1 MRLKRICKHAWKRL
15 VAMALVIA
23 MLNTSVGPVSVQAE
37 DIGETGVD
45 DPQTVTL
52 YPDDANGN
60 TGNTD
65 GNEESGEESGDA
77 ADTSGSA
84 GNTETEEQGNVPAEQ
99 NVYDSGLIRIYNLEQ
114 LEAVGTGAQVYSGD
128 DSADTF
134 GTGDAVTDEN
144 GSAVVYGNDAAY
156 MLMNE
161 ISLDSSDLW
170 QLPAG
175 FAGSFTGTGGNA
187 GSPLYDAETDT
198 IYIYNNY
205 QLGTANDPEA
215 LKTVMSNDMIAEEF
229 GMGQIVFADEAEET
243 QLEYTDAHNYVLTT
257 DFTSEMPELKAAEV
271 QDEVSVQ
278 LGGREFI
285 GQSAMKIDGETY
297 ILIGNEKQLRAIG
310 DDVAVVPMYFKRER
324 VWGTDYKL
332 KPYYPGDADLNI
344 TTLSDAGIEKDDI
357 KFDSNSLYNITG
369 IEGDSFEKHTD
380 LLNDSR
386 IGDSV
391 THVDSTKYV
400 ITIDENGDKKLT
412 ADSESNEEYIKLYKD
427 LKYTNDANYIIFRD
441 IDFSTGEFSDGS
453 ADNLWDPLMF
463 HGTMIGAENMTGIDV
478 QAGQFTDEVPV
489 SPVLSNISVEYSDT
503 KLNMNSKD
511 AKPGM
516 GFFATVGSRVG
527 NSTEDLFKS
536 KDHVKVEN
544 LTLEKIDVE
553 SQASEIADPPGTVLE
568 TLIKLLDWTAG
579 LLLRLLGLG
588 SVSDLLNAL
597 ISGSSTD
604 MSNLATGC
612 FAGKIFGD
620 VEIINCKVIDG
631 NVDSAAGMSGGFAGT
646 VEGLVEYD
654 IASNLLGGIV
664 TVLGD
669 VLDLIP
675 FLGLGNLVDNL
686 LNGGVLD
693 VGDLIPTGYHSAVLK
708 NCSVEGINEDSGILG
723 KDTTELNG
731 AFAGKVRGAIL
742 QSCEVIQD
750 TDLTIKGAGY
760 VGGFAGELVNH
771 EVNGLLD
778 DLDITSGD
786 DYWPGVVNQS
796 VAANCVIRGNGTITV
811 EGTGNYVGGFTG
823 LLANSYAVDSS
834 ILNAGRISTT
844 GDFAGG
850 FAGYTSLGD
859 ALAVGQDSS
868 DENKIP
874 LVDDVVSLLKG
885 ILAGEGGVDSPL
897 LSLLGINPS
906 YVYGCQV
913 SGNAVEVAGK
923 NYVGGFT
930 GRADGTEFGISTPEG
945 AGTLKPYEQGKIV
958 YDSNYTGPK
967 SQKCTVSNLS
977 SVTAS
982 EGYAGGFIGLAATAS
997 AGGIIDSTLVGA
1009 FNFLPVKADG
1019 VVITGTESG
1028 LVVRNTAGVAAGA
1041 VAEAVGS
1048 ELTDI
1053 SIVNLKEVASA
1064 NNAAGFIGKAGV
1076 GGLVD
1081 AGGLNILGLISVDSL
1096 LSVAQGLQV
1105 KVTNGSVSGIG
1116 SGFTVLATEEESG
1129 VTEHRAAGFIA
1140 ESTSALVTNGTVDK
1154 LNKVSTTDMEN
1165 GYAGGFAAV
1174 SYTGGLADVG
1184 DPTVG
1189 EGGLVDI
1196 SGLLSAVQYLIP
1208 KYTDCKVT
1216 YIEDVESQQVE
1227 AACAGGFVGK
1237 LESGTIENNAE
1248 DYTAVEQLC
1257 NVHGRDYAGGFVGFA
1272 TSGGLIA
1279 SRGGISILNGTLN
1292 VNVDELLNV
1301 FNFYVPVIKNASIS
1315 SEAGLTVT
1323 CDGNIEK
1330 SEQAA
1335 EPQADAEG
1343 EEGEEEQIQDT
1354 DLYGSNVGCAGGYIG
1369 YGSGVQITNSDVSNL
1384 RFTTVNEPEDLQQQD
1399 GSSYFGDG
1407 SHYAVKAGRY
1417 AGGYVGKLDIGNAA
1431 AIGKNLGA
1439 LNKVLELNQAVSA
1452 LASVSSKIVDSD
1464 VTGDVG
1470 GYAVLADG
1478 TLEGSDKV
1486 GHAGGFA
1493 GSVDGSLIENS
1504 NAHNFAY
1511 IIGQETAGGFVGNME
1526 PGNVA
1531 ELIGDVN
1538 VLGGLASAENLL
1550 SAVQSFIPRIH
1561 SSSTDAVPCG
1571 GVVRAES
1578 ASGDNGAGGYRL
1590 RGAAGGYAGHNNGG
1604 QIDGKETGAKAE
1616 RIRSVYGYEY
1626 AGGFTGYLHN
1636 ADLVGTGSLKLLYGL
1651 IEVSNPLT
1659 AIQAVYATET
1669 NTSVTG
1675 PLRGLSFDQFKAW
1688 YEGVGKNGAY
1698 GDDFNELISGDE
1710 SNYNE
1715 KIAGYYYGYEVTAG
1729 REKLGENREYHS
1741 GTAGG
1746 YVGKMTGSIITNGQ
1760 AYDLKRVEAMRS
1772 AGGFA
1777 GETAIGDLAS
1787 VGGLSLADLNITSGV
1802 PVLETFVPEIKTSS
1816 VTGYK
1821 SGIEIVATGYSE
1833 QENEHIGNAGGY
1845 VGYLLGGTI
1854 MGTAESKCTVTGLKS
1869 VEGKAYVG
1877 GYAGKIQPGSLLTVD
1892 TSSSEGLLD
1901 KLLSLVIGTPDD
1913 LASLLNATM
1922 SRVEYSGVSAYSDAG
1937 FVVDGSFEEEGIL
1950 AKLTGTT
1957 AYAKAAGGY
1966 AGLIEGGII
1975 GDSDLDTLVTEH
1987 DPDAGAVVTGV
1998 KTVTGGEYAG
2008 GFVGLAD
2015 VSAVAEISHGE
2026 TSILGSLLGL
2036 GAIDALDAFR
2046 TYIYDSSVSGSE
2058 ASGLTVTAKEGEIK
2072 ENQQSGSYKVC
2083 SGNAGGFGGSVLNG
2097 TVLNSNV
2104 TGLKSVEAVNYSGGF
2119 LGHGGKSGLVD
2130 VDEINVGE
2138 TGLGNLLGVSAG
2150 IADVCGS
2157 AVNECTVTGMQGGY
2171 TVRSYGGDDEIAG
2184 GFIGF
2189 GDLARMEDNHVYELK
2204 QVASDG
2210 TAAGFIGK
2218 TSFAYLVDAE
2228 INSALVEPIIKV
2240 VQGLVTTLLQTDKW
2254 PEDGIV
2260 QIEIPGLVDI
2270 SGLYK
2275 DGLLSVDLLGLVI
2288 SVSLGEVIDGQQQIA
2303 VHIGDSSITIQCDE
2317 DGNFNADEISNVIEV
2332 SLIKANRTRVAD
2344 SSVKGTSIGYDV
2356 FGAGATNDEKG
2367 SGDGYAGGFVG
2378 YNNEGLLENN
2388 IMDLADTIKGADG
2401 KIGEF
2406 SGTSSLKSNYTELKD
2421 IEGTNNTY
2429 HVYRKWDDGKLTHIY
2444 NNSNVL
2450 SSNGAKKEIGGI
2462 SYYDYSVQHM
2472 QYANMYKHNDVW
2484 NGAYQTTA
2492 KNIARFP
2499 VNVYV
2504 SGAQADLMLGTPTYA
2519 NESDIEDIESE
2530 MQDPCAAEGDHT
2542 FQKVWVDDGN
2552 SGGMRPKSISVKLRP
2567 KGTPT
2572 GNADDIKIPMDSSM
2586 AGSDKDVWTTSVDA
2600 PINYADADGTIHK
2613 YDYTVTEV
2621 PIKNSSGDQT
2631 YATIYKDVD
2640 EYTHQIINYLPTELI
2655 REDTVVIDYG
2665 LSVDIDVLT
2674 NDKAAEIDG
2683 AKLAG
2688 VAIVDGETV
2697 DGETAVNTELI
2708 NKVTTELDTSFTA
2721 ANSEEKA
2728 LTGTYGT
2735 AYIKAGENGAADEIR
2750 FTLNT
2755 MEMYSYQQIMYAVQL
2770 PDNNGQ
2776 HQYVYGMVTVV
2787 PATTI
2792 YFEDNFGA
2800 IHYTDGDTSSEVT
2813 EENYTNYTHDE
2824 DWENHG
2830 IWKIAGGK
2838 EQSDVQDTDR
2848 PGESEIKA
2856 ALDNVYGNDTHYEN
2870 CQTYSNGTSHKTR
2883 VSQVNYPRIG
2893 GKYPKA
2899 TFEFKGTGFDVIS
2912 VTSGDTGAVEVV
2924 VKDSGGNALY
2934 DDIINTYYG
2943 YTATPSGTPDPTS
2956 EDVLYQIPVLKKE
2969 GLPYDKYTVEI
2980 IPVYSTFND
2989 MNNDT
2994 YYDIYFD
3001 AVRIYDPASAAE
3013 EDYQIIEEAYNKDKE
3028 NNPEYMELRDIMLN
3042 ADNVTG
3048 VIQGGTVFID
3058 GNSTLDDIKDYE
3070 DLGPKNEIYLKP
3082 GQAIS
3087 FYLWAS
3093 EIPDTVQISA
3103 KVALGSS
3110 TDLSIATAV
3119 NEKAETDSEDAWE
3132 YYKNRNVQ
3140 INTSYDLYYDISEN
3154 CEWIEAGAPAQAADE
3169 GSDTVTYQY
3178 RTRYPIVIKNPAAET
3193 DGQGNGTTEEQSVL
3207 SLTNLKWTGTVKP
3220 MGNQPGTEDGTAPGQ
3235 DDDPTPNTG
3244 TEGQD
3249 PSEGNSGIQTRMAKA
3264 GARTMPVMAAEDTQ
3278 DSITL
3283 MASVAPENIPAA
3295 YYFINQSDSSEEDG
3309 GQTTPGEGEEGGGQT
3324 TPGEGEEGG
3333 SQTTPG
3339 EGEEGGSQTTP
3350 ETGDN
3355 NAQQKPA
3362 GQAPGNNEDSVGD
3375 PADKTLDQSGYSAV
3389 QTGDMVAAAGF
3400 AVLFAM
3406 MALSAI
3412 AASAAVYY
3420 RRKHR

>member
-15 VAMALVIA
+15 VAMTLVIA

-52 YPDDANGN
+52 YTDDANGN

-65 GNEESGEESGDA
+65 GNEEPGEESGDA

-84 GNTETEEQGNVPAEQ
+84 GDTETKEQENVPAEQ

-128 DSADTF
+128 DTADTF

-310 DDVAVVPMYFKRER
+310 DDKYVNPMLFDRTGGPITGY
-324 VWGTDYKL
+324 DYEPL
-332 KPYYPGDADLNI
+332 YPGDADLNVK
-344 TTLSDAGIEKDDI
+344 TLSDAGISEAE
-357 KFDSNSLYNITG
+357 TG
-369 IEGDSFEKHTD
+369 QSFETAD
-380 LLNDSR
+380 FPASSELLNRSD
-386 IGDSV
+386 IGQSG
-391 THVDSTKYV
+391 TAVDALFV
-400 ITIDENGDKKLT
+400 VTIDENNKKHLEPDVWNGGDK
-412 ADSESNEEYIKLYKD
+412 YIELYKG

-453 ADNLWDPLMF
+453 PDNLWDPLMF

-489 SPVLSNISVEYSDT
+489 SPILSNISVEYSDT
-503 KLNMNSKD
+503 KLDMNSKD

-527 NSTEDLFKS
+527 NSTKDLFKS

-553 SQASEIADPPGTVLE
+553 SQASEIADPPMTVLGA
-568 TLIKLLDWTAG
+568 LIKLLDWTVG
-579 LLLRLLGLG
+579 TLLKLLGLG

-620 VEIINCKVIDG
+620 VEIINCKVING

-693 VGDLIPTGYHSAVLK
+693 VGDLLPTGYHSAVLK

-786 DYWPGVVNQS
+786 AYWPGVVNQS
-796 VAANCVIRGNGTITV
+796 VAANCVIRGKGTIRV

-1053 SIVNLKEVASA
+1053 SVVNLKEVTSA

-1105 KVTNGSVSGIG
+1105 KVTNGSVSGIDSG
-1116 SGFTVLATEEESG
+1116 IDSGFTVLATEEESG

-1154 LNKVSTTDMEN
+1154 LKKVSTTDMEN

-1698 GDDFNELISGDE
+1698 GDNFNELISGDE

-1729 REKLGENREYHS
+1729 REELGENREYHS

-1787 VGGLSLADLNITSGV
+1787 VGGLSLAGLNITSGV

-1937 FVVDGSFEEEGIL
+1937 YVVDGTYKSEGTVEGIL
-1950 AKLTGTT
+1950 SKVDGSEK
-1957 AYAKAAGGY
+1957 YAKAVGGY
-1966 AGLIEGGII
+1966 AGMLQGAVI
-1975 GDSDLDTLVTEH
+1975 GDSDIDTPGIEGNH
-1987 DPDAGAVVTGV
+1987 DSAAGAIVKGV
-1998 KTVTGGEYAG
+1998 RRVTGGEYAG
-2008 GFVGLAD
+2008 GFVGLGD
-2015 VSAVAEISHGE
+2015 VSAVAEVSAGG
-2026 TSILGSLLGL
+2026 TSILGKLLGL
-2036 GAIDALDAFR
+2036 GALDVLDAFR
-2046 TYIYDSSVSGSE
+2046 TYIYDSSVTGST
-2058 ASGLTVTAKEGEIK
+2058 AYGLVVNAKEGVQK
-2072 ENQQSGSYKVC
+2072 ENQEEGDYTVYSGS
-2083 SGNAGGFGGSVLNG
+2083 AGGFAGTLLNG
-2097 TVLNSNV
+2097 TILNSSV
-2104 TGLKSVEAVNYSGGF
+2104 YELKAVEAVNYSGGF
-2119 LGHGGKSGLVD
+2119 IGHSGKSGLVD
-2130 VDEINVGE
+2130 LDDVGLVE
-2138 TGLGNLLGVSAG
+2138 GALGNLLGANAG

-2157 AVNECTVTGMQGGY
+2157 TIKDSTVTGMKGGY
-2171 TVRSYGGDDEIAG
+2171 TVKSSNGDDEIAG
-2184 GFIGF
+2184 GFIGN
-2189 GDLARMEDNHVYELK
+2189 GDLARMENNHASELK
-2204 QVASDG
+2204 QVISDK
-2210 TAAGFIGK
+2210 TAGGFIGK
-2218 TSFAYLVDAE
+2218 TSFAYLIQVGV
-2228 INSALVEPIIKV
+2228 NS
-2240 VQGLVTTLLQTDKW
+2240 GLLQ
-2254 PEDGIV
+2254 P
-2260 QIEIPGLVDI
+2260 L
-2270 SGLYK
+2270 
-2275 DGLLSVDLLGLVI
+2275 VDLLLALVNGLLQPDKLPDDGI
-2288 SVSLGEVIDGQQQIA
+2288 IHISLGEEVLDIKVLNENGVLSATILGLKVSVELIDEERNVIQ
-2303 VHIGDSSITIQCDE
+2303 VNIGDSSITIQASGDSVTAE
-2317 DGNFNADEISNVIEV
+2317 EIKDVINI
-2332 SLIKANRTRVAD
+2332 SLIKANRTRVVD
-2344 SSVKGTSIGYDV
+2344 STVTGTSIGYDV
-2356 FGAGATNDEKG
+2356 FGAGATNDENS

-2388 IMDLADTIKGADG
+2388 FMDLADTIKGADG

-2484 NGAYQTTA
+2484 NGAYQTTE

-2552 SGGMRPKSISVKLRP
+2552 SGGMRPDSISVKLRP
-2567 KGTPT
+2567 EGTPT
-2572 GNADDIKIPMDSSM
+2572 GNADDIQIPMDSSM

-2613 YDYTVTEV
+2613 YDYTVTEE
-2621 PIKNSSGDQT
+2621 PIKNGSGDQT
-2631 YATIYKDVD
+2631 YATIYKDLD
-2640 EYTHQIINYLPTELI
+2640 DYTHQIINYLPTELI

-2683 AKLAG
+2683 AELAG
-2688 VAIVDGETV
+2688 VAIVDGET
-2697 DGETAVNTELI
+2697 AVNTQLIKLI
-2708 NKVTTELDTSFTA
+2708 NKVTNTLDTSFTA
-2721 ANSEEKA
+2721 ANSEENA
-2728 LTGTYGT
+2728 LIGTYGT

-2750 FTLNT
+2750 FTPNT
-2755 MEMYSYQQIMYAVQL
+2755 MKMDSCQQIMYAVQL
-2770 PDNNGQ
+2770 PNNGEQ
-2776 HQYVYGMVTVV
+2776 KQYVYGMVTVV
-2787 PATTI
+2787 PATII
-2792 YFEDNFGA
+2792 YYEDNSGA
-2800 IHYTDGDTSSEVT
+2800 IHYKNGGYDKEKSDEELKALTKDNNWTTHGEWSVVTDKNVQG
-2813 EENYTNYTHDE
+2813 
-2824 DWENHG
+2824 
-2830 IWKIAGGK
+2830 
-2838 EQSDVQDTDR
+2838 SDVQDTDR
-2848 PGESEIKA
+2848 PGETEIKEVI
-2856 ALDNVYGNDTHYEN
+2856 DNVYGNDTHYTKCN
-2870 CQTYSNGTSHKTR
+2870 TYSNGSSHYVR
-2883 VSQVNYPRIG
+2883 VSAVNTYQNG
-2893 GKYPKA
+2893 GTSPMA
-2899 TFEFKGTGFDVIS
+2899 TFTFKGTGFDLIS
-2912 VTSGDTGAVEVV
+2912 LTSRDTGAVTIRVYKGTNNEGERILNHTV
-2924 VKDSGGNALY
+2924 D
-2934 DDIINTYYG
+2934 TYYG
-2943 YTATPSGTPDPTS
+2943 YKCTTDKTGKLVWTPDENST
-2956 EDVLYQIPVLKKE
+2956 DILYQIPILKE
-2969 GLPYDKYTVEI
+2969 EMEEYGQYYVEVIPMYNDAYDKY
-2980 IPVYSTFND
+2980 D
-2989 MNNDT
+2989 DQ
-2994 YYDIYFD
+2994 YYDIYVD
-3001 AVRIYDPASAAE
+3001 AVRIYDPADP
-3013 EDYQIIEEAYNKDKE
+3013 EDNDYKVIEDVYQTDGE
-3028 NNPEYMELRDIMLN
+3028 NHPDYTELRQILLN
-3042 ADNVTG
+3042 AENV
-3048 VIQGGTVFID
+3048 GGEIPNGAVFVD
-3058 GNSTLDDIKDYE
+3058 GNGKLGDISAYE
-3070 DLGPKNEIYLKP
+3070 SFGPKNEVYLAP

-3087 FYLWAS
+3087 FYLWTN
-3093 EIPDTVQISA
+3093 EKPDKVQLGA
-3103 KVALGSS
+3103 KLALG
-3110 TDLSIATAV
+3110 TDKKLAIATAV
-3119 NEKAETDSEDAWE
+3119 QEGDPEAAESWSF
-3132 YYKNRNVQ
+3132 YKVKNWD
-3140 INTSYDLYYDISEN
+3140 INTSYDMYYEFTDNCVWEEADGEN
-3154 CEWIEAGAPAQAADE
+3154 PYMA
-3169 GSDTVTYQY
+3169 Y
-3178 RTRYPIVIKNPAAET
+3178 RTAYPIVIANPKTLYGDGKLAENEDT
-3193 DGQGNGTTEEQSVL
+3193 AIL
-3207 SLTNLKWTGTVKP
+3207 SLTNLQWTGRTSGATEDVED
-3220 MGNQPGTEDGTAPGQ
+3220 QPGTEEGTMPGQ
-3235 DDDPTPNTG
+3235 DDV
-3244 TEGQD
+3244 QA
-3249 PSEGNSGIQTRMAKA
+3249 RMAKA
-3264 GARTMPVMAAEDTQ
+3264 GARTMQVMAAEDTQ

-3333 SQTTPG
+3333 SQTTP
-3339 EGEEGGSQTTP
+3339 

-3362 GQAPGNNEDSVGD
+3362 GQAPGNNEDSAGD
-3375 PADKTLDQSGYSAV
+3375 PADKTPDKSGYSAV

-3420 RRKHR
+3420 RRKRR